1 MPNRMRWMARPFAA
15 VTLTLAA
22 ATSAHAQIDS
32 TRCVAPFRFF
42 FGGSAPFPAYVFV
55 KAGKTCT
62 SGFSAGSRMTFKRLY
77 LAAPPSKGKVT
88 LREGGFFTY
97 HAPSQPGR
105 DSFTLKVCGKDNNLE
120 GCADLQ
126 VQVEVS
132 AS

>member
-1 MPNRMRWMARPFAA
+1 MHTRTRWMAQTFGA
-15 VTLTLAA
+15 VVLALAA
-22 ATSAHAQIDS
+22 ATGAQAQVDS

-42 FGGSAPFPAYVFV
+42 FGTSGAFPAYMFV

-62 SGFSAGSRMTFKRLY
+62 SGFNAGSRTTFKRLY
-77 LAAPPSKGKVT
+77 LASPPGKGKVT

-105 DSFTLKVCGKDNNLE
+105 DSFMLKVCGRDNNLD

-126 VQVEVS
+126 VSVEVS
-132 AS
+132 AG

>member
-1 MPNRMRWMARPFAA
+1 MPNCTWMARAFAA
-15 VTLTLAA
+15 VALMLAA
-22 ATSAHAQIDS
+22 THAHAQLDS

-42 FGGSAPFPAYVFV
+42 FGSAEAFPAYMFV

-77 LAAPPSKGKVT
+77 LAAAPTRGKVT

-97 HAPSQPGR
+97 HAPSQGGS
-105 DSFTLKVCGKDNNLE
+105 DGFTLKVCGRDNNLD

-126 VQVEVS
+126 VKVEVS
-132 AS
+132 GG